1 MPRTIIRED
10 PMRQKSI
17 TLRLPEEEY
26 MAFTTICNEK
36 GYSKTGKIR
45 EFIRN
50 MAKTEMAEVELS
62 AGEWERVREGIREI
76 ERGEYA
82 TFEEMKREFAR
93 KELAN
98 KQGRR
103 RSSAGHR
110 GARPENTGK
119 NLESA
124 RKPSKGSLLKEREE
138 HQG

>member
-1 MPRTIIRED
+1 
-10 PMRQKSI
+10 MRQKSI

-62 AGEWERVREGIREI
+62 AGEWKKVREGIYEI
-76 ERGEYA
+76 ERGEYG
-82 TFEEMKREFAR
+82 TFEEMKGELAR
-93 KELAN
+93 RKLAN
-98 KQGRR
+98 KQSRQ
-103 RSSAGHR
+103 RSPAGHR
-110 GARPENTGK
+110 STRPEDPRK

-124 RKPSKGSLLKEREE
+124 RKPSKGSFPKER
-138 HQG
+138 